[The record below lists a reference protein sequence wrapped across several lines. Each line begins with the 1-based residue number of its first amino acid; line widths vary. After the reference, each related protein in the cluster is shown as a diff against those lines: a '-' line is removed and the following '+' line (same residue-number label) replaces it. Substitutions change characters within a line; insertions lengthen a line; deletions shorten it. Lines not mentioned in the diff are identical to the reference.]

1 MQIELLSN
9 TMFGKVGDIV
19 NVSPGVAEQMIR
31 NRDAKPVAVVESKSL
46 SAAGTGRA
54 KRLELSNKAVGA

>member
-1 MQIELLSN
+1 
-9 TMFGKVGDIV
+9 MFGKVGDTV